1 LNSNPERE
9 FMARSMVVDGG
20 KSREMIE
27 EVELTPAEK
36 DSETTADVI
45 LAAAGQSPEDVRWKC
60 SVLRVEK
67 HTGQEVGLFI
77 VTPEELETLP
87 ERLRAEKGSGHYR
100 VRAYRKQGSDRQ
112 VQWKAYDLRIEADE
126 KPIQMNAP
134 PSEMGAVLAA
144 FDKLNSRM
152 EAMFLRQLQPAT
164 PAAAVS
170 DPINAVT
177 QIVAAMKGLNDMMGP
192 KTDPATTMGA
202 AILQGIEIANKA
214 RGEVSGEGGGE
225 TSWMDLIREFLK
237 NGGVEIMS
245 RQQPMNGVKQQIPQ
259 KVAPPFPAP
268 LPTPTPPAPQPM
280 KPNEQQ
286 VLANARQGIMSLIPL
301 AARGSDPRLYAEVVL
316 DSWPREV
323 IVSVLQQPNP
333 IQLMQ
338 QLVPESVP
346 YVPWFQKLIAEIK
359 EMMND
364 GGASESASDASPDLS
379 PVQPIGDTGWVGGSE
394 SDT

>member
-1 LNSNPERE
+1 
-9 FMARSMVVDGG
+9 MARSIAVKNGT
-20 KSREMIE
+20 EIE
-27 EVELTPAEK
+27 EIDAPVDENNEDSAEFVLSVAGQTDERWFFTVCKYDKDAPQGEYRVIRSQTLAELGDIDDRLRDGYGTGKYGIKVYRIPK
-36 DSETTADVI
+36 GTNKQVLFKRWDIGVM
-45 LAAAGQSPEDVRWKC
+45 AAA
-60 SVLRVEK
+60 
-67 HTGQEVGLFI
+67 
-77 VTPEELETLP
+77 
-87 ERLRAEKGSGHYR
+87 
-100 VRAYRKQGSDRQ
+100 
-112 VQWKAYDLRIEADE
+112 
-126 KPIQMNAP
+126 KPAVIQQA

-192 KTDPATTMGA
+192 KTDPATSMGA

-214 RGEVSGEGGGE
+214 RGEVSGEGGE
-225 TSWMDLIREFLK
+225 TSWMDLIREFIK

-245 RQQPMNGVKQQIPQ
+245 RQQPMNGVKQPTPQ
-259 KVAPPFPAP
+259 KIAPPFPAP
-268 LPTPTPPAPQPM
+268 VPTPAQPAPQPM

-364 GGASESASDASPDLS
+364 AGASESASDASPDLS
-379 PVQPIGDTGWVGGSE
+379 PVQPIGNTGWVGGGE